1 MRKSLQILA
10 LASVLFGGFATATP
24 VFAKENHHSSGAMKG
39 GDMMGGDDM
48 MGMMKMMTQMNQ
60 MMENCTKM
68 MQSSTDGDHGSGRPN
83 EVTPE
88 KKG

>member
-10 LASVLFGGFATATP
+10 LVSLFFGGLTTTTP
-24 VFAKENHHSSGAMKG
+24 VFAKQSHHTSGSMKG

-60 MMENCTKM
+60 MMESCTKM
-68 MQSSTDGDHGSGRPN
+68 MQSATDGDHGPGRPN